1 MAVNHGNG
9 MTFDSVESQA
19 CQVLVN
25 LALREDLGD
34 AGDITS
40 RAIVDDGAR
49 GTVICRAREA
59 GIIAGL
65 DAFAMVFRSL
75 DASANVTYRA
85 QDGQHVSA
93 SGDLATVHGRVQT
106 ILAGERSALN
116 FLQHLSGIAS
126 LTARFVAA
134 VAGTRATILDTR
146 KTFPGWRRLEK
157 YAVRCGGG
165 SNHRIGLY
173 DAVLI
178 KDNHLAA
185 LGGARALPEAM
196 QRVRSRVTSEVP
208 MIIEVDDLEALEAAL
223 HQHPRVVLLDNFS
236 VSRIR
241 EAVKRRDA
249 MAPAVLLEVSGG
261 VTLANVQAI
270 ANTGVDRISV
280 GALTHSAPAL
290 DIGLDFET

>member
-1 MAVNHGNG
+1 
-9 MTFDSVESQA
+9 MTFDSLESQA

-34 AGDITS
+34 TGDITS
-40 RAIVDDGAR
+40 RPLVEDRAE
-49 GTVICRAREA
+49 GTAICRTRQA

-65 DAFAMVFRSL
+65 DAFAMIFRSL
-75 DASANVTYRA
+75 DASTDIAYRA
-85 QDGQHVSA
+85 QDGQHVA
-93 SGDLATVHGRVQT
+93 AGNDLAIVRGKVQT

-146 KTFPGWRRLEK
+146 KTMPGWRLLEK

-173 DAVLI
+173 DAVLV

-185 LGGARALPEAM
+185 LGGAEVLHDALE
-196 QRVRSRVTSEVP
+196 RVRKSVPSEVP
-208 MIIEVDDLEALEAAL
+208 IIVEVDDLEALETAL
-223 HQHPRVVLLDNFS
+223 LQHPRVILLDNFS
-236 VSRIR
+236 VSRVR

-249 MAPAVLLEVSGG
+249 IAPPVLLEVSGG

-270 ANTGVDRISV
+270 ANTGIDRISV

-290 DIGLDFET
+290 DIGLDVET